1 MGAGRRLEVTVL
13 EGTPGR
19 PSAVVRSRGRGG
31 GRTLL
36 LCGHVDTVG
45 LEDMTDARVR
55 PVRLH
60 GRSRTANAP
69 GEQIDDVEQEITDLL
84 DACRRLDP
92 APEAAARTLLVRDPF
107 EIAETVPFVGLVRDA
122 AVEVLERAEERDA

>member
-1 MGAGRRLEVTVL
+1 M
-13 EGTPGR
+13 
-19 PSAVVRSRGRGG
+19 RSRRHRRARGHDRRARPG
-31 GRTLL
+31 PSGCTVALERRTL
-36 LCGHVDTVG
+36 
-45 LEDMTDARVR
+45 
-55 PVRLH
+55 
-60 GRSRTANAP
+60 P

-92 APEAAARTLLVRDPF
+92 ALEAAARTLLVRDPF